1 MKYNVRKFEETII
14 ELIKGS
20 EIKMVI
26 KYMKKKCNICG
37 HIVTTGAVMCEY
49 CGNKI
54 DISDTGRDKIKISS
68 RTLLIINLLLFIIGC
83 ITVYICFKLFLS
95 FKDDMF
101 NFINISSKNDL
112 LISALTGNVM
122 EIRNFGIRMLLC
134 LVGFILCLISGP
146 AMISF
151 LLWIM
156 NKKVD
161 LHTEVTK
168 YSSYADT

>member
-1 MKYNVRKFEETII
+1 MECNVRKFEETII

-49 CGNKI
+49 CGNKF

-68 RTLLIINLLLFIIGC
+68 RTLLIIN

-95 FKDDMF
+95 FKDDIF

-112 LISALTGNVM
+112 LISALTGNVV

-134 LVGFILCLISGP
+134 LVGFMLCLISGP

>member
-1 MKYNVRKFEETII
+1 
-14 ELIKGS
+14 
-20 EIKMVI
+20 MVI

-54 DISDTGRDKIKISS
+54 DISDIGRDKIKISS

-83 ITVYICFKLFLS
+83 ISVYICFKFFLS
-95 FKDDMF
+95 FKDDIF
-101 NFINISSKNDL
+101 NFINISQKNDL

-151 LLWIM
+151 LLWLM

-161 LHTEVTK
+161 LYTEVTK

>member
-1 MKYNVRKFEETII
+1 
-14 ELIKGS
+14 
-20 EIKMVI
+20 MVI
-26 KYMKKKCNICG
+26 KKEIILSKETAYMKKKCNICG
-37 HIVTTGAVMCEY
+37 HIITTGAVMCEY

-68 RTLLIINLLLFIIGC
+68 ITLLIINLLLFIIGC
-83 ITVYICFKLFLS
+83 ITVYICFRFFLS
-95 FKDDMF
+95 FKDDIF
-101 NFINISSKNDL
+101 NFINLSSKNDL
-112 LISALTGNVM
+112 LISALTGNVV
-122 EIRNFGIRMLLC
+122 EIRNLGIRMLLC

-161 LHTEVTK
+161 LYTEVTK

>member
-1 MKYNVRKFEETII
+1 
-14 ELIKGS
+14 
-20 EIKMVI
+20 MVI

-83 ITVYICFKLFLS
+83 ITV
-95 FKDDMF
+95 F
-101 NFINISSKNDL
+101 NFINISQKNDL
-112 LISALTGNVM
+112 LISALTGTVM

-146 AMISF
+146 AMVSF
-151 LLWIM
+151 LLWLM

-161 LHTEVTK
+161 LYTEVTK

>member
-1 MKYNVRKFEETII
+1 
-14 ELIKGS
+14 
-20 EIKMVI
+20 
-26 KYMKKKCNICG
+26 MKKKCNICG
-37 HIVTTGAVMCEY
+37 HIITTGAVMCKY

-68 RTLLIINLLLFIIGC
+68 ITLLIINLLLFIIGC
-83 ITVYICFKLFLS
+83 ITVYICFRFFLS
-95 FKDDMF
+95 FKDDIF
-101 NFINISSKNDL
+101 NFINISQKNDL

-161 LHTEVTK
+161 LYTEVTK

>member
-37 HIVTTGAVMCEY
+37 HIATTGVVMCKY
-49 CGNKI
+49 CGNKF

-83 ITVYICFKLFLS
+83 ITVYICFKIFLS
-95 FKDDMF
+95 FKDDIF

-112 LISALTGNVM
+112 LISALTGNVV

-134 LVGFILCLISGP
+134 LVGFMLCLISGP

-156 NKKVD
+156 NKKID
-161 LHTEVTK
+161 LTEVTK